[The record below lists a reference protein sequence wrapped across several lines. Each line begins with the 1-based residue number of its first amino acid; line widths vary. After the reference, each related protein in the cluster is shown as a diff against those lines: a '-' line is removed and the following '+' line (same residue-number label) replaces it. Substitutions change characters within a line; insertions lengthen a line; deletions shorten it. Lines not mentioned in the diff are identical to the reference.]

1 MTPSCGIEFGVGQ
14 SSVDQHILRTC
25 HIQGTEQTD
34 IKLFMGGIC
43 CHTQDLLIV
52 CFITQS
58 YGMDLEDN
66 ATVGLKN
73 SHIFTIREEKES
85 KLEKK

>member
-1 MTPSCGIEFGVGQ
+1 
-14 SSVDQHILRTC
+14 
-25 HIQGTEQTD
+25 
-34 IKLFMGGIC
+34 MGGIC

-52 CFITQS
+52 CFMTQS

-73 SHIFTIREEKES
+73 SHIFTIREEK
-85 KLEKK
+85 